1 MEIEDEELA
10 RLVALESAR
19 RLRYLRLKDDLKRVA

>member
-19 RLRYLRLKDDLKRVA
+19 RLRYLRLKG